1 MNKSSTSPLS
11 TLNILIVE
19 DQEEIRETLTT
30 LIGLWAKSVESA
42 SNGKEGYEAYQKYS
56 PDIIITDIR
65 MPVMSGLEMIRKIKS
80 EQPTFPI
87 LITTAFQDPEYLL
100 DAIELKVDG
109 YIVKP
114 IRKKDLKSRLEL
126 ISKSLL
132 FEEEIQ
138 KRLKAEAEYQDLYD
152 YSAEMHVSV
161 DARSAKVLKC
171 NQSLADNLGYTK
183 EEIVGQEI
191 FNLYHPDCMEDVY
204 KAFHQFVT
212 KGEVHNAQLML
223 KRKDGSKIDVVLNV
237 TAVRDDEGNILY
249 SRSTWTD
256 ITQLKNYETKLA
268 KQNRELIEAKHD
280 LQHQAHHD
288 TLTQLPNRALF
299 LDRLNQ
305 AIKHAKR
312 HQKQIAILFMD
323 LDHFKEIN
331 DTLGHDA
338 GDKLLISVAQKLE
351 SAIRKSDTVARL
363 GGDEFT
369 LILEDIED
377 SNDIVTITQ
386 KILHLMAQ
394 PIVIGGDE
402 FYTSFSIG
410 IALYPDDGENAE
422 TLLKNADAAMYR
434 VKEEG
439 RNNYQFYTQDMT
451 TRAFERMHL
460 ETQLRKAIENHEF
473 ELYYQAQLDLST
485 QKIIGMEALI
495 RWNHPKLGVI
505 PPSKFIP
512 LAEDTGLIIQID
524 DWVMQEGI
532 AQWVEWM
539 KKGIDPGKL
548 SLNLSQLQLDTPNF
562 IEKIT
567 NLINHYRIDP
577 HKIILEVTESQIMK
591 NPKKAINILQALSTL
606 GIELAIDDFGTGYS
620 SLSYLKQ
627 LPINKLKI
635 DQSFIHDIPKD
646 LDDMEITRT
655 IIAMS
660 KGLHLDI
667 IAEGVETK
675 QQSKFLNDNGC
686 NEVQGFFYHKPASKS
701 DVEKFLLEY
710 L

>member
-1 MNKSSTSPLS
+1 MNNSNPLS
-11 TLNILIVE
+11 SLSVLVVE
-19 DQEEIRETLTT
+19 DQEDIRETLST
-30 LIGLWAKSVESA
+30 LIGLWAQSVQSA
-42 SNGKEGYEAYQKYS
+42 ANGQEGYEAYQKFS

-65 MPVMSGLEMIRKIKS
+65 MPVMSGLEMIRQIKAHN
-80 EQPTFPI
+80 PTFPV

-114 IRKKDLKSRLEL
+114 IRKKDLKNRLEL
-126 ISKSLL
+126 VAKSLL
-132 FEEEIQ
+132 YEAESA
-138 KRLKAEAEYQDLYD
+138 KRLQEQRLYQ
-152 YSAEMHVSV
+152 E
-161 DARSAKVLKC
+161 
-171 NQSLADNLGYTK
+171 
-183 EEIVGQEI
+183 
-191 FNLYHPDCMEDVY
+191 
-204 KAFHQFVT
+204 
-212 KGEVHNAQLML
+212 
-223 KRKDGSKIDVVLNV
+223 
-237 TAVRDDEGNILY
+237 
-249 SRSTWTD
+249 
-256 ITQLKNYETKLA
+256 KLA
-268 KQNRELIEAKHD
+268 QQNQKLFDAQRNLH
-280 LQHQAHHD
+280 HQAHHD
-288 TLTQLPNRALF
+288 TLTNLPNRLLF

-305 AIKHAKR
+305 TIKHAKR
-312 HQKQIAILFMD
+312 YEKQLAVLFMD

-338 GDKLLISVAQKLE
+338 GDQLLITVARKLE

-369 LILEDIED
+369 LILEDIEE
-377 SNDIVTITQ
+377 SNDIITITQ
-386 KILHLMAQ
+386 KILYLMTQ
-394 PIVIGGDE
+394 PVSIEDNE

-410 IALYPDDGENAE
+410 IALYPNDGESAE

-439 RNNYQFYTQDMT
+439 RNNYQFYTEDMT

-473 ELYYQAQLDLST
+473 ELYYQAQLDLSS

-495 RWNHPKLGVI
+495 RWNHPNLGIV
-505 PPSKFIP
+505 PPSQFIP

-524 DWVMQEGI
+524 DWVMEKGI
-532 AQWVEWM
+532 VQWVEWL

-562 IEKIT
+562 IKKVT
-567 NLINHYRIDP
+567 NLIDNYQIDP
-577 HKIILEVTESQIMK
+577 HKIIFEVTESQIMK
-591 NPKKAINILQALSTL
+591 NPKKAIKILQELSTL

-635 DQSFIHDIPKD
+635 DQSFIHDIPQD
-646 LDDMEITRT
+646 MDDMEITRT

-675 QQSKFLNDNGC
+675 EQSEFLTENGC
-686 NEVQGFFYHKPASKS
+686 NEVQGFYYHKPASKK
-701 DVEKFLLEY
+701 DIEKFLLKY

>member
-1 MNKSSTSPLS
+1 MS
-11 TLNILIVE
+11 
-19 DQEEIRETLTT
+19 
-30 LIGLWAKSVESA
+30 IG
-42 SNGKEGYEAYQKYS
+42 
-56 PDIIITDIR
+56 
-65 MPVMSGLEMIRKIKS
+65 
-80 EQPTFPI
+80 
-87 LITTAFQDPEYLL
+87 
-100 DAIELKVDG
+100 
-109 YIVKP
+109 
-114 IRKKDLKSRLEL
+114 DLKFVEVSDSNRALHSWSCGASKNRLEL
-126 ISKSLL
+126 VAKSLL
-132 FEEEIQ
+132 YEAESA
-138 KRLKAEAEYQDLYD
+138 KRLQEQRLYQ
-152 YSAEMHVSV
+152 E
-161 DARSAKVLKC
+161 
-171 NQSLADNLGYTK
+171 
-183 EEIVGQEI
+183 
-191 FNLYHPDCMEDVY
+191 
-204 KAFHQFVT
+204 
-212 KGEVHNAQLML
+212 
-223 KRKDGSKIDVVLNV
+223 
-237 TAVRDDEGNILY
+237 
-249 SRSTWTD
+249 
-256 ITQLKNYETKLA
+256 KLA
-268 KQNRELIEAKHD
+268 QQNQKLFDAQRNLH
-280 LQHQAHHD
+280 HQAHHD
-288 TLTQLPNRALF
+288 TLTNLPNRLLF

-312 HQKQIAILFMD
+312 YEKQLAVLFMD

-338 GDKLLISVAQKLE
+338 GDQLLITVARKLE

-369 LILEDIED
+369 LILEDIEE
-377 SNDIVTITQ
+377 SNDIITITQ
-386 KILHLMAQ
+386 KILYLMTQ
-394 PIVIGGDE
+394 PVSIEDNE

-410 IALYPDDGENAE
+410 IALYPNDGESAE

-439 RNNYQFYTQDMT
+439 RNNYQFYTEDMT

-473 ELYYQAQLDLST
+473 ELYYQAQLDLSS

-495 RWNHPKLGVI
+495 RWNHPNLGIV
-505 PPSKFIP
+505 PPSQFIP

-524 DWVMQEGI
+524 DWVMEKGI
-532 AQWVEWM
+532 VQWVEWL

-562 IEKIT
+562 IKKVT
-567 NLINHYRIDP
+567 NLIDNYQIDP
-577 HKIILEVTESQIMK
+577 HKIIFEVTESQIMK
-591 NPKKAINILQALSTL
+591 NPKKAIKILQELSTL

-635 DQSFIHDIPKD
+635 DQSFIHDIPQD
-646 LDDMEITRT
+646 MDDMEITRT

-675 QQSKFLNDNGC
+675 EQSEFLTENGC
-686 NEVQGFFYHKPASKS
+686 NEVQGFYYHKPASKK
-701 DVEKFLLEY
+701 DIEKFLLKY